1 MKLFFLIVLFC
12 RLAVPQSNQPPA
24 AAATPPQPPAAPPED
39 AAAKAS
45 REELT
50 ALRRSLSEAGNSPK
64 DYTRVLEEHMA
75 QYPNTAHR
83 PEIERALAKAAIELH
98 DDARILKY
106 GPTTLARDASDM
118 QLIESVARAY
128 LAAEDAPSAEK
139 GLEYAKK
146 YALTVDTFR
155 RQPPPGRLSP
165 GQWSD
170 DLDQALS
177 RALTLQARAT
187 GLLGRKTEAV
197 ELARKGYETFP
208 SADGAREWGRW
219 LAAAGDIAGAIEH
232 YADAFTIEDAR
243 STEMDRARDRRKLGE
258 LYTRLNG
265 SEKGLGDLILA
276 AYDRTS
282 SLVAD
287 HMARLKSLDPNTQ
300 AAGILDFTLP
310 GVNGHDLP
318 LSTLKNK
325 TIVLDFWATWCG
337 PCKMQRPLYE
347 QVEKKFGNR
356 PDVVFISVNTD
367 EERVLVPPFV
377 AAQKW
382 TKPVYFDGGLADF
395 VKISSIPTTLIVGK
409 NGQIASRM
417 NGFIPERFVDL
428 LTARIEETLR

>member
-1 MKLFFLIVLFC
+1 MTLPLFAVLLVC
-12 RLAVPQSNQPPA
+12 ATAAQAPPPA
-24 AAATPPQPPAAPPED
+24 AAPPAAAVPPAAAPED
-39 AAAKAS
+39 PAAKAA

-50 ALRRSLSEAGNSPK
+50 ALRRSLADAGTSPK
-64 DYTRVLEEHMA
+64 DFTRSLEEHLA
-75 QYPNTAHR
+75 NYPNTTHR
-83 PEIERALAKAAIELH
+83 PEIERALAKAAVEEH
-98 DDARILKY
+98 DGARIIKY
-106 GPTTLARDASDM
+106 GTAVLARDSSDM
-118 QLIESVARAY
+118 QLMESVARSY
-128 LAAEDAPSAEK
+128 LATEDAASVEK

-146 YALTVDTFR
+146 YAAAVENFR

-170 DLDQALS
+170 DLDQALARS
-177 RALTLQARAT
+177 LALQARAA
-187 GLLGRKTEAV
+187 GLLGRKAEAV

-219 LAAAGDIAGAIEH
+219 LASTGDAADAIQH
-232 YADAFTIEDAR
+232 YADAFTMEDAH
-243 STEMDRARDRRKLGE
+243 STELDRAKDRRKLGE

-282 SLVAD
+282 SLVTD
-287 HMARLKSLDPNTQ
+287 HLAKLKSLDPNTQ
-300 AAGILDFTLP
+300 ASGILDFTLP

-318 LSTLKNK
+318 LATLKNK
-325 TIVLDFWATWCG
+325 TVVLDFWATWCG

-347 QVEKKFGNR
+347 EVEKKFGNR

-367 EERVLVPPFV
+367 EERALVPPFV
-377 AAQKW
+377 VAQKW

-417 NGFIPERFVDL
+417 NGFVPERFVDL
-428 LTARIEETLR
+428 LTERIEETLR